1 MTTSKKVLSVIAAVV
16 IIALVVL
23 VVLAKVL
30 VTPERVKGVLLPRV
44 EQALNRQV
52 SIEEIDIS
60 LFSGIALKKIA
71 IMEAQEDKVFVAAE
85 EINLR
90 YRFWPLLRMRV
101 EIDEIALESP
111 QIRLVRLADGSFN
124 FTDLTRL
131 ASKEKETEPPEESST
146 ATDADDGDGIDLL
159 ISQLTIRNG
168 TVRVLDYQAAEAPS
182 RFQVDDLAL
191 QVSQFALDRDF
202 PLRLSA
208 ILNDAPLSVEGTTN
222 LGDGSANVK
231 LGLTGLDVLPFEPY
245 FREYLPGRLQG
256 ARIDLDVALSGDRKQ
271 LSSEGRVSFLD
282 LDLELE
288 ALPKTPLQNVQI
300 TVDHNIQ
307 FDQAGR
313 KLIIEHGTLAFNE
326 VPISLAGEVLLAEN
340 TALDLN
346 LRLNELDLAKTIAA
360 LPAGLVKDL
369 VAFEPSGEITARL
382 HLVGTPENPKELLH
396 DGEFRLDGV
405 QASVGT
411 LRPALKGLIAI
422 RGDSLFSE
430 NLVLTVGD
438 SQLYLDCEA
447 HSLMEMPVVA
457 VANIRSDRLSLDSL
471 LPDKSSTPGATSKDS
486 PAAAPS
492 PQQEKPLDLPITLS
506 GRASIKQVLYRGL
519 NIDDFQ
525 ARYSLKNNVFQLQE
539 MTGQVA
545 GGSFTNTLTVDLGR
559 PGYTY
564 QAQLVTQGVQTDPL
578 VTAFV
583 PKAAGTLFG
592 LLNLDLDLQ
601 GAGTEWKSVRRK
613 LTGKGELALQ
623 EGRLTGS
630 NLVKELA
637 DFLGLSELS
646 VMGFDRA
653 SGRFAINNGRVDLT
667 STMTSQ
673 DVRLAPEGDVGLD
686 GTLDLGLDLRL
697 SPDLTKKLDG
707 SGRFSQL
714 LVDADGWGQVPLKI
728 RGSVVQPSFAL
739 DSAMLK
745 DALKEKAG
753 QKLQET
759 LEKKLFKNDPTTD
772 EEDPD
777 QKEKKLLEGVFK
789 GIFGQ

>member
-16 IIALVVL
+16 ISALIIL

-52 SIEEIDIS
+52 TIEEVDIS
-60 LFSGIALKKIA
+60 LFSGIILKRIA
-71 IMEAQEDKVFVAAE
+71 VMEAQEETVFLAAE
-85 EINLR
+85 QINLR

-101 EIDEIALESP
+101 EIDEISLENP

-124 FTDLTRL
+124 FSDLTRL
-131 ASKEKETEPPEESST
+131 ASKENETESPEEPPT
-146 ATDADDGDGIDLL
+146 ATDAEDGDGIDLL
-159 ISQLTIRNG
+159 ISQLAIRGG
-168 TVRVLDYQAAEAPS
+168 TVRLLDYQAVKEPRS
-182 RFQVDDLAL
+182 FQVDELDL
-191 QVSQFALDRDF
+191 QVSQFALDQEF
-202 PLRLSA
+202 PLQLTA
-208 ILNDAPLSVEGTTN
+208 ILNGAPLSAEGKTN
-222 LGDGSANVK
+222 LGNGSANVK

-245 FREYLPGRLQG
+245 FREQLPGRLQRG
-256 ARIDLDVALSGDRKQ
+256 RIDLDVELSRLQDQ
-271 LSSEGRVSFLD
+271 LISEGRVSLLD
-282 LDLELE
+282 LDLQLE
-288 ALPKTPLQNVQI
+288 ALPKAPLRNVQI
-300 TVDHNIQ
+300 TVDHKIQ
-307 FDQAGR
+307 FNQSGR
-313 KLIIEHGTLAFNE
+313 KLIIEHGTLTFNE
-326 VPISLAGEVLLAEN
+326 VPIHLAGEILLEEN

-346 LRLNELDLAKTIAA
+346 LRLNELDIAKAIAVV
-360 LPAGLVKDL
+360 PTGLVEDL
-369 VAFEPSGEITARL
+369 AAFEPSGLVTARL
-382 HLVGTPENPKELLH
+382 HLVGTPENPKELLR
-396 DGEFRLDGV
+396 DGELRLDGV
-405 QASVGT
+405 GARIGT
-411 LRPALKGLIAI
+411 LSPALKGLIAI

-430 NLVLTVGD
+430 NLVLSVGD
-438 SQLYLDCEA
+438 SLLYLDCEA
-447 HSLMEMPVVA
+447 HSLMKKPIVA
-457 VANIRSDRLSLDSL
+457 VANIRSDRLLLDSL
-471 LPDKSSTPGATSKDS
+471 LPAKSSSAGASSTD
-486 PAAAPS
+486 PPAAPS
-492 PQQEKPLDLPITLS
+492 APQQEKPLDLPITLS
-506 GRASIKQVLYRGL
+506 GTASIKQVLYRGL

-525 ARYSLKNNVFQLQE
+525 ARYSLKNNVFRLQE

-545 GGSFTNTLTVDLGR
+545 GGSFKNTLTLDLGR
-559 PGYTY
+559 PGYAY
-564 QAQLVTQGVQTDPL
+564 QTQLVTQGVQADPL

-583 PKAAGTLFG
+583 PKAAGTVFG

-601 GAGTEWKSVRRK
+601 GAGTEWQSLRRK

-630 NLVKELA
+630 NLVKELSN
-637 DFLGLSELS
+637 FLGLSELS

-667 STMTSQ
+667 SSMTSQ

-728 RGSVVQPSFAL
+728 KGSVVQPSFAL
-739 DSAMLK
+739 DAAMLK

-759 LEKKLFKNDPTTD
+759 LEKKLFKKEPAAG
-772 EEDPD
+772 EEDPE
-777 QKEKKLLEGVFK
+777 QREKKLLEGVFK
-789 GIFGQ
+789 GIFGH